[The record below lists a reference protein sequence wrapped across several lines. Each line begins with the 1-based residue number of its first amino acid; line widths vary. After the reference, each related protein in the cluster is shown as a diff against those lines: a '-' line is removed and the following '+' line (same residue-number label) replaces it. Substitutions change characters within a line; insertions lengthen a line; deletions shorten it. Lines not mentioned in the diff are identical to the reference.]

1 MECLLN
7 AAPIVLRHE
16 HGVGTLAG
24 NLNGFVR
31 IGGLIEELVELG
43 AGLGDRK

>member
-7 AAPIVLRHE
+7 ASPIVLRHE
-16 HGVGTLAG
+16 NGIGTLAG

-31 IGGLIEELVELG
+31 IGDFIEELVELG
-43 AGLGDRK
+43 AGSGDRK

>member
-7 AAPIVLRHE
+7 AAPIILRHE
-16 HGVGTLAG
+16 NGIGTLAG

-31 IGGLIEELVELG
+31 IGGLIQKLIEPG
-43 AGLGDRK
+43 TGLRDGK